1 MIQPLYAAPQHASRV
16 TEWLWRAFGGETLPQ
31 AFFASIVGHSQTPG
45 ALPMTFI
52 AAEGET
58 LLGTVGLWRCD
69 LISRQ
74 DLYPWMAAL
83 YVAPE
88 ARGQGLAGKLQ
99 QHVIDYA
106 RKQGY
111 GELFLYSAC
120 RDFYERFRLAV
131 HRRRPGLSGRRR
143 QFIPLRFVA
152 IERRNHRVTADQRRA
167 EKMRYLRRRPMFRQ
181 R

>member
-106 RKQGY
+106 RKQG
-111 GELFLYSAC
+111 
-120 RDFYERFRLAV
+120 DFYERFGSQYIGEGLDYPPAAV
-131 HRRRPGLSGRRR
+131 SLYRYDLSLSRG
-143 QFIPLRFVA
+143 A
-152 IERRNHRVTADQRRA
+152 ITE
-167 EKMRYLRRRPMFRQ
+167 
-181 R
+181 

>member
-1 MIQPLYAAPQHASRV
+1 MIIHPLYAAPQHAPRV
-16 TEWLWRAFGGETLPQ
+16 TEWLWRAFGAETLPR
-31 AFFASIVGHSQTPG
+31 AFFASIVDHSQTPG
-45 ALPMTFI
+45 ALPITFV
-52 AAEGET
+52 AVAGET

-99 QHVIDYA
+99 QHVIEYA
-106 RKQGY
+106 RAQGY

-120 RDFYERFRLAV
+120 RDFYERFGWQYIGEGLDYPASAV
-131 HRRRPGLSGRRR
+131 SLYRYDLSLSRG
-143 QFIPLRFVA
+143 A
-152 IERRNHRVTADQRRA
+152 ITE
-167 EKMRYLRRRPMFRQ
+167 
-181 R
+181 

>member
-120 RDFYERFRLAV
+120 RDFYERFAGSTSAKAWII
-131 HRRRPGLSGRRR
+131 RPPPS
-143 QFIPLRFVA
+143 VY
-152 IERRNHRVTADQRRA
+152 TATIC
-167 EKMRYLRRRPMFRQ
+167 RYREAQSPSDGGPA
-181 R
+181 

>member
-1 MIQPLYAAPQHASRV
+1 MIIQSLHAAPQHASRV
-16 TEWLWRAFGGETLPQ
+16 TEWLWQAFGGATLPQ
-31 AFFASIVGHSQTPG
+31 AFFASIVEHSQTPG
-45 ALPMTFI
+45 ALPITFV
-52 AAEGET
+52 AVEGER

-99 QHVIDYA
+99 QHVIEYA
-106 RKQGY
+106 RAQGY

-120 RDFYERFRLAV
+120 RDFYERFGWQYIGEGLDYPASAV
-131 HRRRPGLSGRRR
+131 SLYRYDLSLSRG
-143 QFIPLRFVA
+143 A
-152 IERRNHRVTADQRRA
+152 ITE
-167 EKMRYLRRRPMFRQ
+167 
-181 R
+181 

>member
-1 MIQPLYAAPQHASRV
+1 MIIQPLHAAPQHASRV
-16 TEWLWRAFGGETLPQ
+16 TEWLWQAFGGETLPQ

-45 ALPMTFI
+45 ALPITFI
-52 AAEGET
+52 AAEGEM

-99 QHVIDYA
+99 QHVIGYA
-106 RKQGY
+106 RTQGY
-111 GELFLYSAC
+111 SELFLYSAC
-120 RDFYERFRLAV
+120 RDFYERFGWQYIGEGLDYPASAV
-131 HRRRPGLSGRRR
+131 SLYRYDLSLSRG
-143 QFIPLRFVA
+143 A
-152 IERRNHRVTADQRRA
+152 ITE
-167 EKMRYLRRRPMFRQ
+167 
-181 R
+181 

>member
-1 MIQPLYAAPQHASRV
+1 MIIHPLYAAPQHASCV
-16 TEWLWRAFGGETLPQ
+16 TEWLWRAFGADALPR
-31 AFFASIVGHSQTPG
+31 AFFASIVEHSQTPG
-45 ALPMTFI
+45 ALPITFV
-52 AAEGET
+52 AVEGER

-99 QHVIDYA
+99 QHVIGYA
-106 RKQGY
+106 RAQGY

-120 RDFYERFRLAV
+120 RDFYERFGWQYIGEGLDYPASAV
-131 HRRRPGLSGRRR
+131 SLYRYDLSLSRG
-143 QFIPLRFVA
+143 A
-152 IERRNHRVTADQRRA
+152 ITE
-167 EKMRYLRRRPMFRQ
+167 
-181 R
+181 